1 MATRRDDE
9 PPPTAEPPASFLR
22 VRTKLCEN
30 LTLPG
35 WDRMLMEEQRPLLHP
50 PVQPH
55 GDFPGS
61 ADFAHALRKENDAG
75 QQLPQTIAHRGY
87 KAKFPE
93 NTMGAFVGA
102 VEVGAHA
109 IETDVHLTK
118 DGVVV
123 LNHDPSLERC
133 FGVKEKVIDCDW
145 EYLSTLR
152 TLAEP
157 HERLP
162 RLSDLLEYIAKPGNE
177 HVWVLL
183 DIKAH
188 PPPQRDNDLD
198 DVMRLISETIASVP
212 PAPSRPWN
220 QRIVL
225 GIWAAKYLP
234 FISTYLPDFP
244 LTYISFSLPCAWY
257 FLTHVPRI
265 SFNLYAPILAGPLGA
280 AFRRRAQGRRGKGGD
295 GSDDP
300 RPVFAWTVNKERMM
314 RWSIQKGLDG
324 VVTDDPK
331 RFLDECERWKGKK
344 DGDGNGSAVTAAP
357 PRGRK
362 RLDEVEGWVWRGWGV
377 GEVLDLLR
385 VQLFI
390 LVLTPILL
398 WWLRPWGAVREVGK
412 MQRGV

>member
-1 MATRRDDE
+1 
-9 PPPTAEPPASFLR
+9 
-22 VRTKLCEN
+22 
-30 LTLPG
+30 
-35 WDRMLMEEQRPLLHP
+35 MLMEEQRPLLQP
-50 PVQPH
+50 PVKAQH
-55 GDFPGS
+55 GFPGS
-61 ADFAHALRKENDAG
+61 ADFATALRKENDARK
-75 QQLPQTIAHRGY
+75 QLPQAIAHRGY

-123 LNHDPSLERC
+123 LNHDPTLERC
-133 FGVKEKVIDCDW
+133 FGKKERVIDCDW

-157 HERLP
+157 HESLP
-162 RLSDLLEYIAKPGNE
+162 RLSDLLEYMAKPGNE

-183 DIKAH
+183 DIK
-188 PPPQRDNDLD
+188 RDNDLD

-220 QRIVL
+220 QRVVL

-234 FISTYLPDFP
+234 FVSTYLPDFP
-244 LTYISFSLPCAWY
+244 LTFISFSLPCAWY
-257 FLTHVPRI
+257 FLAHVPRI

-280 AFRRRAQGRRGKGGD
+280 AFRRKAQRD
-295 GSDDP
+295 ADDP

-314 RWSIQKGLDG
+314 RWSIEKGLDG

-331 RFLDECERWKGKK
+331 KYLEECERWKGK
-344 DGDGNGSAVTAAP
+344 NGKKVAGSVARRT
-357 PRGRK
+357 K
-362 RLDEVEGWVWRGWGV
+362 RMDEVVEGWTWRGWGV
-377 GEVLDLLR
+377 AEVLDLAR

-390 LVLTPILL
+390 LLLTPVLL
-398 WWLRPWGAVREVGK
+398 WWLRPWGALREVGR